1 MRNCLQ
7 NLNFYLNTNTMLFT
21 ADLLQRLEQNSDF
34 KKPYLIAGSMG
45 QSKLVVL
52 PVVLAVLGLFGAYEF
67 NDLSRSD
74 AAYKTYMYISLAV
87 AVICIIAVVII
98 QRGAKQT
105 VAANIDDVPVCLG
118 KKISGNDRAQVYY
131 GIYTPGAKRHDI
143 EFIEYV
149 AFRIQ
154 NIAQEEDAELR
165 NQVNKMFDVRFADA
179 ASPAVRLPDGITA
192 GEEVYQ
198 RQYSFST
205 VSADMKNSINENQDR
220 FIVLAF
226 TKTNGVLVRDVN

>member
-1 MRNCLQ
+1 
-7 NLNFYLNTNTMLFT
+7 MLFT

-34 KKPYLIAGSMG
+34 KKPYLTAGSMG
-45 QSKLVVL
+45 QNKLVML
-52 PVVLAVLGLFGAYEF
+52 PVILAVIGLFGTYEF
-67 NDLSRSD
+67 NDLSKSD
-74 AAYKTYMYISLAV
+74 PGYKTYMYACLAL
-87 AVICIIAVVII
+87 AVICIIAIVII
-98 QRGAKQT
+98 QRGAKKN
-105 VAANIDDVPVCLG
+105 VAANIDEVPVCLG
-118 KKISGNDRAQVYY
+118 KKIYGNDRAQVYY

-149 AFRIQ
+149 AFRIL
-154 NIAQEEDAELR
+154 NIAQEEDVALR

-179 ASPAVRLPDGITA
+179 ASPAVRLPDGITD

-205 VSADMKNSINENQDR
+205 VSTEMKNSINENQDR